1 MVVMKRLAILAF
13 CGAGLVSAADPSE
26 VHPGLTEV
34 HNVYLLKMS
43 KGFDQY
49 LANHLTGERIFQVVT
64 DPKLADTLIT
74 EQIGETFEAKMG
86 ELYPPP
92 ETEKQRAAKAEKAEK
107 AEKAKKASETD
118 KKKSDAAEE
127 EMQANLL
134 TDTVNKLSAPGA
146 GSFGRA
152 KGMVFLVD
160 AKTKQVIWSAYDLP
174 RDATSKE
181 LDRA

>member
-13 CGAGLVSAADPSE
+13 CGAGLVSAADLS
-26 VHPGLTEV
+26 EV

-49 LANHLTGERIFQVVT
+49 LANHLTGERLFRVVT
-64 DPKLADTLIT
+64 DPKLADTVIT
-74 EQIGETFEAKMG
+74 EQIGEGFEAKLI

-92 ETEKQRAAKAEKAEK
+92 ETEKAK
-107 AEKAKKASETD
+107 AEKAKKAEAD
-118 KKKSDAAEE
+118 KSKKPDSAGEE
-127 EMQANLL
+127 VQANLM
-134 TDTVNKLSAPGA
+134 TDTVNKLAAPGA

-160 AKTKQVIWSAYDLP
+160 AKSKEVIWSAYDLP
-174 RDATSKE
+174 KDTTSKQ
-181 LDRA
+181 LDRAASDVVSRIKHDLKKK

>member
-1 MVVMKRLAILAF
+1 
-13 CGAGLVSAADPSE
+13 
-26 VHPGLTEV
+26 
-34 HNVYLLKMS
+34 VYLLKMS

-74 EQIGETFEAKMG
+74 EQIGEGFEAKMG

-92 ETEKQRAAKAEKAEK
+92 ETEKERAAKAEKAEK
-107 AEKAKKASETD
+107 AKKAAETD
-118 KKKSDAAEE
+118 KKKPDAAEE

-181 LDRA
+181 LDRAASDVVSRIKRDLKKK